1 MTKELIQHRI
11 QKLREGAGLDRHQFA
26 KRIGKSYTAV
36 WNWETK
42 GKAAAFVPED
52 GSLKAIAAEFAAEFE
67 VTPEQLKEWLRDGSG
82 KQPGFKGGHDDDN
95 SQTKPNVHMVLE
107 SIRELEK
114 LPEVRAY
121 SALLKSLK
129 AA

>member
-1 MTKELIQHRI
+1 MAKELVQHRI
-11 QKLREGAGLDRHQFA
+11 QKLREAAGLDRHHFA
-26 KRIGKSYTAV
+26 ARIGKSYTAV

-42 GKAAAFVPED
+42 GTATTFVPED
-52 GSLKAIAAEFAAEFE
+52 ASIKAIASEFAAEVE
-67 VTPEQLKEWLRDGSG
+67 MTPEQLREWLRDANG
-82 KQPGFKGGHDDDN
+82 KPPMFKEGTGEDHN
-95 SQTKPNVHMVLE
+95 EAKPNVHMILE

-129 AA
+129 VA